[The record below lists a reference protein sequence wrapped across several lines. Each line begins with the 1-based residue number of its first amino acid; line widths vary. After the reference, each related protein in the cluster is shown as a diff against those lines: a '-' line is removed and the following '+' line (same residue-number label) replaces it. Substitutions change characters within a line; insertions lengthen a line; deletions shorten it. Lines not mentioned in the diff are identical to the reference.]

1 MKNTLCV
8 FGLFGICLIGKCT
21 VAQVNLPISSL
32 CELQAKIAQGEHRI
46 VRVEGVYSAGLESQQ
61 LVSKECSSKSTAVEF
76 ALKSHRLWDVLVK
89 RSNPSNSN
97 LLNTYPHET
106 VIEHCLFQNILLFPI

>member
-32 CELQAKIAQGEHRI
+32 CEHRI